1 MIVLVVNF
9 KIKEGQKAAFLEVM
23 NPLMAGSQ
31 SEPGCIEYNLFGDT
45 EDANAL
51 VLIEKFQDQAA
62 LDFHNEAEHFKQ
74 YAPKLGDFCDSVSVG
89 RFSPVE

>member
-9 KIKEGQKAAFLEVM
+9 QVKEGQKEAFLEVM

-31 SEPGCIEYNLFGDT
+31 GEPGCIEYNLFAKED
-45 EDANAL
+45 DANAF
-51 VLIEKFQDQAA
+51 VLIEKFEDQAA

-74 YAPKLGDFCDSVSVG
+74 YAPKLGDFCDNISAG
-89 RFSPVE
+89 RFGPA